1 MSPQKIIYTHIAEA
15 QLPCTA
21 VFIRT
26 ESENLECES
35 KMQSGICI
43 QIKNLIPTHRYG
55 SWTSMGTV
63 GWN

>member
-1 MSPQKIIYTHIAEA
+1 MSPKKIIYTHIEET

-21 VFIRT
+21 VFIQT

-35 KMQSGICI
+35 KMQSGCI

-55 SWTSMGTV
+55 PWTSMGTV

>member
-1 MSPQKIIYTHIAEA
+1 MYPKKIIYTHVAET

-43 QIKNLIPTHRYG
+43 QIKN
-55 SWTSMGTV
+55 
-63 GWN
+63 